1 MVQSKKASMI
11 SKIWIP
17 FIFWALVKTF
27 KLNLPLWLYI
37 EHFFFLGEALMPGW
51 TGYFLNLVSI
61 KTYMLYVYVRGYVYA
76 LKHNKKN
83 KKDKDVDR
91 NSK

>member
-1 MVQSKKASMI
+1 MI

-27 KLNLPLWLYI
+27 KLNLPSWLYI
-37 EHFFFLGEALMPGW
+37 EHFFFLGEGLMPGW

-61 KTYMLYVYVRGYVYA
+61 KTYMLYVYVRGYIYA

-83 KKDKDVDR
+83 KKDKDVNR